1 MKWVY
6 KIAGMISAVVGAA
19 LVLVWYLLSS
29 GADPD
34 GRKMFDDVNGLA
46 GWGILLICTGPIW
59 RGANRGPLRSLQ
71 HLDYS

>member
-6 KIAGMISAVVGAA
+6 KIAGMISVVVGAA

-29 GADPD
+29 VADPD

-46 GWGILLICTGPIW
+46 GWGILLICAGTYLAWSKP
-59 RGANRGPLRSLQ
+59 RPAA
-71 HLDYS
+71 